1 VPKQSVE
8 REDFVTLKENQAV
21 RRQILEQVNF
31 VTLEE
36 AQVVRRP
43 SRLFNE
49 AKRSKKQ
56 GLRRVHFVTLDE
68 NHWSKDKARSESI
81 S

>member
-21 RRQILEQVNF
+21 RRQSLEQVNF

-43 SRLFNE
+43 SRLFE
-49 AKRSKKQ
+49 IITK
-56 GLRRVHFVTLDE
+56 LRGQK
-68 NHWSKDKARSESI
+68 NKA
-81 S
+81 